1 MFWRLKKLYFTVL
14 IQGKAQIIVIFEKDE
29 KILLS

>member
-1 MFWRLKKLYFTVL
+1 MFWRLKKYYTIL